1 MIRIDK
7 KYAIIYI
14 DENFDIKDCQTFT
27 TADMESDYYN
37 NPGPLQWNYYLFI
50 PEDKLGDVD
59 KKTIENNEEYTRKYV
74 LKDLDTIYRTIEIDF
89 PDLDENIIQKC
100 NFTLI
105 TGDTWIDVLNKVDS
119 EDINSDVVNVY
130 SRSNERNG
138 KIIKNNNTKI
148 FNSYLRD
155 YNSILT
161 LGFIDEIRAYYV
173 LGGFENIY
181 YFTHIEDEMFLVK
194 QKFKFLGEN
203 FKII

>member
-14 DENFDIKDCQTFT
+14 DENFDTKDCQSFT
-27 TADMESDYYN
+27 TADMISNYYN

-59 KKTIENNEEYTRKYV
+59 KKIIENNEEYTRKYV
-74 LKDLDTIYRTIEIDF
+74 LKDLDFIYRTIEIDF

-100 NFTLI
+100 EFTLI
-105 TGDTWIDVLNKVDS
+105 TGDTWIKVLDKVDS
-119 EDINSDVVNVY
+119 ENINSDVVNVY
-130 SRSNERNG
+130 SRSNERNV
-138 KIIKNNNTKI
+138 KIIKNNKTKI

-155 YNSILT
+155 YNTILT

-173 LGGFENIY
+173 LGGIENIY
-181 YFTHIEDEMFLVK
+181 YLTHIEDEMFLVK